1 MTWLSR
7 LSSTQF
13 SGLAFWVGSQ
23 QLLSVPLARLAFWI
37 WQPSDSSFISSSL
50 AGTRAWHSQRI
61 HFINQTGWT
70 LGLGT
75 AFNFI
80 TSFNQLAVWRRLSKL
95 PSLQQIH
102 QFIQRAGLLGI
113 GSATLSS
120 IQLGLPLGSGSQC
133 ILHFISSSAPAVSK
147 YPRPFTSCAAD
158 KCLDR
163 RLNSLF
169 HLCSRPLR
177 PFLNHNSRRG

>member
-1 MTWLSR
+1 MAANTLP
-7 LSSTQF
+7 
-13 SGLAFWVGSQ
+13 
-23 QLLSVPLARLAFWI
+23 SVPLARLAFWI
-37 WQPSDSSFISSSL
+37 WQPSDSSFTSSSL

-95 PSLQQIH
+95 LSTSTDSSTYSTGWPSWHRLSNSI
-102 QFIQRAGLLGI
+102 INLTGLAFGVWQPMH
-113 GSATLSS
+113 SS
-120 IQLGLPLGSGSQC
+120 LYFFFCSGGFQ
-133 ILHFISSSAPAVSK
+133 
-147 YPRPFTSCAAD
+147 YPRPFTSCVVV

-163 RLNSLF
+163 RLNSSFQLY
-169 HLCSRPLR
+169 SRPMR
-177 PFLNHNSRRG
+177 PIPNHNSL